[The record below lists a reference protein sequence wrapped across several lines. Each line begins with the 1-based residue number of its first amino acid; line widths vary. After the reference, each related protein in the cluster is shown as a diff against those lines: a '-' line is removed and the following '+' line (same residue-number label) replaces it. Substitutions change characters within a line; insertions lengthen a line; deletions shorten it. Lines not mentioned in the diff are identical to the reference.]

1 MARRGGGMTITVSID
16 DDAVLAGLRAQRRA
30 INQDVKKTTLVA
42 AEKTVLPTTKR
53 LAPSIIRG
61 PLIARSTTRGAYL
74 TTSARGRW
82 RRVTGLLN
90 FGGTVKATIVP
101 KSAKALKFNGRYA
114 ARVTGPRTYKAKEF
128 MQRSVEINLGR
139 FSNSVEDQ
147 MTRLF
152 QSRISYARAFG

>member
-1 MARRGGGMTITVSID
+1 MARRGGGITINVTV
-16 DDAVLAGLRAQRRA
+16 DDAAVMAGLRAQRRA
-30 INQDVKKTTLVA
+30 INQDVKKTTLIA

-61 PLIARSTTRGAYL
+61 PLIARSTTKGAYL

-90 FGGTVKATIVP
+90 FGGTVKATIRPVN
-101 KSAKALKFNGRYA
+101 AKALKIGDRYV
-114 ARVTGPRTYKAKEF
+114 ARVTGPRTYRAQRF
-128 MQRSVEINLGR
+128 MEKSVTANLGR
-139 FSNSVEDQ
+139 FTDSVEEQ
-147 MTRLF
+147 MTRAF

>member
-1 MARRGGGMTITVSID
+1 MTITVRV
-16 DDAVLAGLRAQRRA
+16 DDAAVMAGLRSQRRA
-30 INQDVKKTTLVA
+30 INQDVKRTTLVA
-42 AEKTVLPTTKR
+42 GQKTVLPTTKR

-61 PLIARSTTRGAYL
+61 PLIVRSTTKGAYL

-90 FGGTVKATIVP
+90 FGGTVTGPIIP
-101 KSAKALKFNGRYA
+101 KNGGAIPVYGRFF
-114 ARVTGPRTYKAKEF
+114 ARVNGPRTYRAQEF
-128 MQRSVEINLGR
+128 MQRSVQINLGR
-139 FSNSVEDQ
+139 FSESVEEQ

>member
-1 MARRGGGMTITVSID
+1 MARSGGMTITVKVD
-16 DDAVLAGLRAQRRA
+16 DAAVLAGLRAQRRA
-30 INQDVKKTTLVA
+30 INQDVRKTTLVA

-61 PLIARSTTRGAYL
+61 PLIARSTTKGAYL

-82 RRVTGLLN
+82 RKVTGLLN
-90 FGGTVKATIVP
+90 FGGTVKAPIVP
-101 KSAKALKFNGRYA
+101 VNAKALKIGDRYVS
-114 ARVTGPRTYKAKEF
+114 RVSGPRTYRAKKF

-139 FSNSVEDQ
+139 FTESVEDQ